1 MISPSM
7 TCGVCDEVTPLEARA
22 MPGQLA
28 VCSFCKS
35 VSRVDP
41 VPPAVVAGVRVE
53 GLVCWRV
60 LDAHELA
67 SLSVVERVALERD
80 GRT

>member
-1 MISPSM
+1 M
-7 TCGVCDEVTPLEARA
+7 TSALVCGVCDEVTPLEDGAL
-22 MPGQLA
+22 PGRLA

-41 VPPAVVAGVRVE
+41 VPPAVVAGVRLE

-60 LDAHELA
+60 LDAHEVA
-67 SLSVVERVALERD
+67 VLSVGERVALERD
-80 GRT
+80 GHT